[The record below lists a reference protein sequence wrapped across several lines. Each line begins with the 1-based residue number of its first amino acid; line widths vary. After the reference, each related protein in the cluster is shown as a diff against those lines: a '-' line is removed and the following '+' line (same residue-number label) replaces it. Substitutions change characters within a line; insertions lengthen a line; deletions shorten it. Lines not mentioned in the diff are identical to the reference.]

1 MQLIATLIHKP
12 DFIILDEPFSGLDPL
27 NTDILKKVIFDE
39 QRRGATIIFSDHSMS
54 NVSELCDDVVMIN
67 DGRIVLNGPI
77 QQVRDSYGL
86 TRIIVRCALSTEE
99 LRAIPHVLSA
109 DKRKDGGVELR
120 IEDEKYGSE
129 IFNFISKGSYVRT
142 FDHEP
147 PTLDEIFKEKAGEKN
162 E

>member
-1 MQLIATLIHKP
+1 M
-12 DFIILDEPFSGLDPL
+12 
-27 NTDILKKVIFDE
+27 
-39 QRRGATIIFSDHSMS
+39 
-54 NVSELCDDVVMIN
+54 
-67 DGRIVLNGPI
+67 
-77 QQVRDSYGL
+77 
-86 TRIIVRCALSTEE
+86 
-99 LRAIPHVLSA
+99 
-109 DKRKDGGVELR
+109 R